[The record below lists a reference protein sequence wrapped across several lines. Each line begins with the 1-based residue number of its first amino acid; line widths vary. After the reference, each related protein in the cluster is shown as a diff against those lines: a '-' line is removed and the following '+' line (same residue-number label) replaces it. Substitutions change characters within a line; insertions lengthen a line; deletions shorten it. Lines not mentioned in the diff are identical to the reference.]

1 MHWHWEK
8 NNWIQEQ
15 CKFEILTDMESILTM
30 GTSSIL
36 GETEEWEK
44 AERKMLQ
51 QITSTRAKSLAYFE
65 AKKGRKGKSGRNVIV
80 TLKSALNI
88 ILAICFM
95 QRQSRWRKE
104 LLKANEDCENKYESS
119 RRRRKASEGRSV
131 RILMKLPKQDPLSW
145 ITTIKPSKTGAQQSE
160 LIKSNFRLINPLK

>member
-1 MHWHWEK
+1 MYYSPIHT
-8 NNWIQEQ
+8 I
-15 CKFEILTDMESILTM
+15 F
-30 GTSSIL
+30 
-36 GETEEWEK
+36 
-44 AERKMLQ
+44 
-51 QITSTRAKSLAYFE
+51 Y
-65 AKKGRKGKSGRNVIV
+65 IV
-80 TLKSALNI
+80 HTALNI

-119 RRRRKASEGRSV
+119 RRRRKANEARSV

>member
-1 MHWHWEK
+1 
-8 NNWIQEQ
+8 
-15 CKFEILTDMESILTM
+15 MESILTM

-119 RRRRKASEGRSV
+119 RRRRKANEARSV

-145 ITTIKPSKTGAQQSE
+145 ITTIKPSKLEVIIKQFKGIVVNIRTFGYTGCSGKIVFFPNS
-160 LIKSNFRLINPLK
+160 L